1 MRPRR
6 PSFTIFPALL
16 LAAAPLVSAPAVQAP
31 PASVPDRIA
40 SAYVFT
46 KPTADMTDIVKQGDV
61 LVLKKD
67 DLFMCSIVSAIPSVN
82 TYKRGK
88 ISQSFFN
95 KMKFFTASGSA
106 PTVPTRTFVAG
117 EKVLLTGVEMKEDGV
132 QLSLLSPV
140 MDGKRYKAFLVLP
153 FSKGNPPAADQVLQT
168 LAEVVSVEPAS
179 QEKPAAP
186 AARTIAIGQTRD
198 QVQAVL
204 GQPTTV
210 VQLGGGRE
218 IEHFPTMKVTFLHG
232 RVVDVQ

>member
-1 MRPRR
+1 MRPRHLLL
-6 PSFTIFPALL
+6 STVPALVL
-16 LAAAPLVSAPAVQAP
+16 SAAPALQSTPDA
-31 PASVPDRIA
+31 VPDRIA
-40 SAYVFT
+40 ATYALT
-46 KPTADMTDIVKQGDV
+46 KSTADQTSIVKQGDV

-67 DLFMCSIVSAIPSVN
+67 DLFMCSIVSAIPSYN

-88 ISQSFFN
+88 IGQSFLN
-95 KMKFFTASGSA
+95 KMKFFTASGNTA
-106 PTVPTRTFVAG
+106 TVPTRTFVAG

-132 QLSLLSPV
+132 QLSLLSQV
-140 MDGKRYKAFLVLP
+140 VDGKRYKAFLVLP
-153 FSKGNPPAADQVLQT
+153 FSKGNPPSPDQVLQT
-168 LAEVVSVEPAS
+168 LAQVVSIEPAS

-186 AARTIAIGQTRD
+186 ASPRTISVGQTRE

-210 VQLGGGRE
+210 VQLGGGKE